1 MKPLEIHRNPLRDT
15 RGNRTPDHPA
25 SIQNEFP
32 LFDLPTGGKLKYP
45 HRTMLD
51 VIKKT
56 LLAGLGA
63 TVVTAERVEKSLSEL
78 VEKGKLSADEA
89 RKTAQKVV
97 EEGRQEWEQSRTE
110 LAKTFEDLL
119 KKAKLA
125 RQEDLKALEARIAAL
140 EAAAAK
146 PATKPKKSED

>member
-1 MKPLEIHRNPLRDT
+1 
-15 RGNRTPDHPA
+15 
-25 SIQNEFP
+25 
-32 LFDLPTGGKLKYP
+32 
-45 HRTMLD
+45 MLD

-125 RQEDLKALEARIAAL
+125 RQEDLEALEARIAAL